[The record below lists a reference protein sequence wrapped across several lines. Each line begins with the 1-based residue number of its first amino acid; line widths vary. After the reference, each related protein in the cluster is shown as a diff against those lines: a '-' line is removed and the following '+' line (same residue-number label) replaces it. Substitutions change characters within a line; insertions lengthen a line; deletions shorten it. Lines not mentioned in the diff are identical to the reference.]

1 MNEMHWLKL
10 HTAFILSFL
19 LYTSLYIC
27 LFNPEYYSAC
37 LDVQL
42 LNFSTYDKSVVT
54 VPDPWLFQ
62 NGISYT
68 F

>member
-1 MNEMHWLKL
+1 MNEMHRPKP
-10 HTAFILSFL
+10 HTAPILSFL
-19 LYTSLYIC
+19 PYTSLYIC